1 MDQSGKNLLQNR
13 DNHAYATFTAPA
25 AGTYTFYSVVSEY
38 MEFQN
43 VYDEN
48 WVPLDEKDYSRPYV
62 LNNNAGVQLSM
73 TEGQTVNFKL
83 YLSGRLHRSRRAQLW
98 GHRDGGTH
106 LQGVWLRRAHLQRM
120 RI

>member
-1 MDQSGKNLLQNR
+1 MSFPLEAGKTYYFKGSSYWTQNITLSLTLDQSGKNLLQNR

-48 WVPLDEKDYSRPYV
+48 WVPLDEKDYSRP
-62 LNNNAGVQLSM
+62 
-73 TEGQTVNFKL
+73 
-83 YLSGRLHRSRRAQLW
+83 
-98 GHRDGGTH
+98 
-106 LQGVWLRRAHLQRM
+106 LRRKTSAIRFSPAAIVSDSETGPTM
-120 RI
+120 